1 MMLHAGQNRVQCK
14 QRRLPCMV
22 QKLKGCTAQEYIPG
36 AAHKYPRQRT
46 AFCRQIEFFPEM
58 LSTQYTRDSGMYQ
71 QQTGLGAQ
79 V

>member
-1 MMLHAGQNRVQCK
+1 MQAKTGCSANSVDCRAWSRNFRVAQRKSTYLGQRISTLVK
-14 QRRLPCMV
+14 ELRSV
-22 QKLKGCTAQEYIPG
+22 VKLS
-36 AAHKYPRQRT
+36 
-46 AFCRQIEFFPEM
+46 FFEM